1 VPKYIE
7 LKVSTGWANGTHV
20 EQQDLP
26 EDWEELTSEE
36 KESILDEMA
45 TDFLH
50 EKCQGYAHVVEE

>member
-1 VPKYIE
+1 MPKYIE

-20 EQQDLP
+20 EQQELP
-26 EDWEELTSEE
+26 EDWEELTLYEQ
-36 KESILDEMA
+36 ESILDEMA